1 MRALIVSDIHSNLEA
16 LQSVIDHAN
25 GNGGFHQI
33 WQLGDLVGYGP
44 DPGGCIDLLRE
55 YDHIG
60 VAGNHDM
67 AAVGRLGLEQF
78 NTYAATAARW
88 TRTQLSDEQIDYLGK
103 LPLRVETNDFTAVHG
118 SPRDPVWEY
127 VVSTYTATANLGHFI
142 TRRCLVGHSHLP
154 FICKFRDT
162 GAEFLDFP
170 LNATIALGS
179 ERCIINPGKCRP
191 AARRRADCQLRGLRL
206 RRWYDYPP
214 ADRVRYSS
222 HSTEDEGTRLARVLD
237 RPAGGRPIGRHRA
250 IMGKLPHSGLLLTR
264 DPA

>member
-16 LQSVIDHAN
+16 FQSVIDHAN

-67 AAVGRLGLEQF
+67 AAVGRLGLELF
-78 NTYAATAARW
+78 NPYAAAAVRW
-88 TRTQLSDEQIDYLGK
+88 TRTGLSDEQIDYLGK

-127 VVSTYTATANLGHFI
+127 VVSTYTATANLGHFS

-154 FICKFRDT
+154 FICKFMDT

-179 ERCIINPGKCRP
+179 ERCIINPGSVGQPRDGVPTASYAVYDSDAGTITHRRTAYDIP
-191 AARRRADCQLRGLRL
+191 ATQQKMREHGLPGYL
-206 RRWYDYPP
+206 ID
-214 ADRVRYSS
+214 
-222 HSTEDEGTRLARVLD
+222 RLAV
-237 RPAGGRPIGRHRA
+237 GR
-250 IMGKLPHSGLLLTR
+250 
-264 DPA
+264 